1 MGLWSRST
9 ENRIKQQCHY
19 EYFEQMKWT
28 YDGGFRDISLKEKD
42 PNRWESTRYMSTAY
56 AHIDAS
62 FKALEPVHAFYL
74 GKGSEVSA
82 DTEIQILELELLKS
96 FCTEVD
102 VDFTLTVEHIK
113 QDAKTFVEDN
123 AQKGETYQQFKT
135 RFNKMERSLYWRE
148 EVDLEWIKYRTSRDK
163 KTQASSVK
171 NKNKNVLKKKSASS
185 PIEEKVNWGK
195 VKKPYEMDVEKKLK
209 LVKSEPITEKPR
221 SKKQKRVPK
230 NKKLTH
236 KEATIISISD
246 ERSKRFFDYL
256 KGETNNEDLNATEL
270 FTTAFTG
277 WSWMCEVHRCYGIGD
292 SEDEVLNMAGSH
304 MYYKEFEGAKCEIFT
319 REFN

>member
-1 MGLWSRST
+1 MGVWSRST
-9 ENRIKQQCHY
+9 ETRIKQQCY
-19 EYFEQMKWT
+19 DEYIEQMKWT
-28 YDGGFRDISLKEKD
+28 YYGGFRDNHLREID

-62 FKALEPVHAFYL
+62 FKALEPLHAFYL
-74 GKGSEVSA
+74 GKKSEVSA
-82 DTEIQILELELLKS
+82 DTKIQSLELELLKS
-96 FCTEVD
+96 FCTKVN
-102 VDFTLTVEHIK
+102 VDFTLTLQHIK
-113 QDAKTFVEDN
+113 QDAKTFVEND
-123 AQKGETYQQFKT
+123 AQMRETYQQFKT
-135 RFNKMERSLYWRE
+135 RINKMERSLYWRE
-148 EVDLEWIKYRTSRDK
+148 EVYLEWINYRTSPDK

-171 NKNKNVLKKKSASS
+171 NKNKRILKEKSASS

-195 VKKPYEMDVEKKLK
+195 VKRPSDMDVKKKLK
-209 LVKSEPITEKPR
+209 LVKSEPITKKPK
-221 SKKQKRVPK
+221 SKEQKRVPK
-230 NKKLTH
+230 NRKSRH
-236 KEATIISISD
+236 KEATVISISD

-256 KGETNNEDLNATEL
+256 KGETNNEELDTTEL

-304 MYYKEFEGAKCEIFT
+304 MYYKEFEGAKCEIYT